1 MIIDNVKLCM
11 KILVPGIAN
20 RMIRPTLG
28 IVDPE
33 NIVTMP
39 ERVTAYSGF
48 DVLCHAIE
56 SYTALPYTERGAAPT
71 NPKLRPAYQVSLPN
85 ECTH

>member
-1 MIIDNVKLCM
+1 M
-11 KILVPGIAN
+11 KPFYSPETHSLELHFSGIAN
-20 RMIRPTLG
+20 RAIRPTLG

-56 SYTALPYTERGAAPT
+56 SYTALPYTERGPAPE
-71 NPKLRPAYQVSLPN
+71 NPKLRPAYQVSLFF
-85 ECTH
+85 C

>member
-1 MIIDNVKLCM
+1 MNPYPIT
-11 KILVPGIAN
+11 GIAN
-20 RMIRPTLG
+20 RAIRPTLG

-33 NIVTMP
+33 NILTMP

-56 SYTALPYTERGAAPT
+56 SYTALPYTERGPAPE
-71 NPKLRPAYQVSLPN
+71 NPKFRPAYQVRHHELLTSFQIFCN
-85 ECTH
+85 I